1 MRYSCTFVAI
11 VACAISCR
19 FFILAADDTGPAVAE
34 KPSGES
40 SREVIKDKSPDGKF
54 ALRLTPGEKGWETA
68 IIDAQ
73 TKKKIVDLES
83 VAISG
88 DKERVLW
95 ASSVDTFRIEDYAKD
110 ARLLWS
116 NDSQRVAY
124 FNEERGAYSSAEN
137 QRSRTTSVYFRNGD
151 RFVEIPLPEFT
162 RCDEIKD
169 EDPKYLSTV
178 WCQVTPRGWSD
189 SGSLFVELSGE
200 WRTLKGQMIG
210 CQQNITLAFD
220 AQNNVTAK
228 VEKPREAIASGI
240 ESPRGN
246 FYVEELEVP
255 TKDDEGR
262 PDTDLEVWIV
272 SAKDPAMREPL
283 PGFHEKAFTHL
294 NSVSISPDENWMLVG
309 QHHGSHMNSTYLFH
323 RKEGVKFENVFPDA
337 SFDNEAWKFFCKVEN
352 VPKGKIDATDDFPE
366 QVAYLDWSDDSARL
380 LIDLHGG
387 LTGKDTYYR
396 LADYKKAGVSGWV
409 AYFNTKT
416 RKFELTDRLRKNN
429 KSARKRW
436 REIGNEEG
444 EESGFVPSSAESIGH
459 EGREA
464 SIAERLKKYESELAA
479 ITKRRESQL
488 EDADRAGF
496 EQKQKQWREELED
509 DLAKIK
515 DPQKKLGART
525 RRTWYHIDEVC
536 QEQLP
541 VYEKS
546 KTDETERSQP

>member
-1 MRYSCTFVAI
+1 MKMLLALALTFIGTSFVT
-11 VACAISCR
+11 S
-19 FFILAADDTGPAVAE
+19 LAAE
-34 KPSGES
+34 EL
-40 SREVIKDKSPDGKF
+40 IKDKSPDRKF
-54 ALRLTPGEKGWETA
+54 ALQLTSGKEGWDTA
-68 IIDAQ
+68 IIDAK

-116 NDSQRVAY
+116 NDSQRVTY
-124 FNEERGAYSSAEN
+124 FNEERGAYSSAQN
-137 QRSRTTSVYFRNGD
+137 RRSRTTGVYFRNGD
-151 RFVEIPLPEFT
+151 TFVEIPLPEFP

-169 EDPKYLSTV
+169 EDPKYLHTV
-178 WCQVTPRGWSD
+178 SYQVTPKGWSD
-189 SGSLFVELSGE
+189 SGSLFVEVDGE

-272 SAKDPAMREPL
+272 STKDPALREPL

-323 RKEGVKFENVFPDA
+323 REAGLKFEDVFPDA
-337 SFDNEAWKFFCKVEN
+337 SFNEEAWKFFCKVEN
-352 VPKGKIDATDDFPE
+352 VPKGKIDRTDDFPE
-366 QVAYLDWSDDSARL
+366 QAGFLDWSDDSARL
-380 LIDLHGG
+380 LFDLHGG
-387 LTGKDTYYR
+387 LTEKDTYYR
-396 LADYKKAGVSGWV
+396 LADYKNPGVSGWV
-409 AYFNTKT
+409 AYFNTKI
-416 RKFELTDRLRKNN
+416 RKFELTDRLRKNDN
-429 KSARKRW
+429 RARKRW
-436 REIGNEEG
+436 REIGNEG
-444 EESGFVPSSAESIGH
+444 EESGFVPPSAESIGH
-459 EGREA
+459 EGPDA
-464 SIAERLKKYESELAA
+464 PVAERLKKYETELAA
-479 ITKRRESQL
+479 ITNRCESQL
-488 EDADRAGF
+488 ERADRAEF
-496 EQKQKQWREELED
+496 EQKQTQWREELED

-525 RRTWYHIDEVC
+525 RRTWYHIDEVR

-541 VYEKS
+541 LFEKA
-546 KTDETERSQP
+546 KTDETNPSQP

>member
-1 MRYSCTFVAI
+1 MRIRSFLAI
-11 VACAISCR
+11 VALTVSCALSVV
-19 FFILAADDTGPAVAE
+19 AADGAEPAGA
-34 KPSGES
+34 KRSSGES
-40 SREVIKDKSPDGKF
+40 NKGVIKNKSPDGKF
-54 ALRLTPGEKGWETA
+54 ALQLAPGEEGWETA

-73 TKKKIVDLES
+73 TTKKIVDLES

-124 FNEERGAYSSAEN
+124 FNEERGAYSSAES

-151 RFVEIPLPEFT
+151 TFVEIPLPEFP

-178 WCQVTPRGWSD
+178 SYTVTPKGWSD
-189 SGSLFVELSGE
+189 SGDLFVEVYGE
-200 WRTLKGQMIG
+200 WKMLKGEMIE
-210 CQQNITLAFD
+210 CRQNITLAFD

-246 FYVEELEVP
+246 FYIEELEVP

-283 PGFHEKAFTHL
+283 PGFHERGFTHL

-323 RKEGVKFENVFPDA
+323 RKEGVKFEDVFPDA
-337 SFDNEAWKFFCKVEN
+337 SFDDEAWKFFCKAEN
-352 VPKGKIDATDDFPE
+352 VPSSKVDRTDEFPE
-366 QVAYLDWSDDSARL
+366 QAGFLDWTDDSARL

-396 LADYKKAGVSGWV
+396 SADYKNPGVSGWV

-429 KSARKRW
+429 KGARKRW

-444 EESGFVPSSAESIGH
+444 EGSGFVPSSAESIGH
-459 EGREA
+459 EGPEA
-464 SIAERLKKYESELAA
+464 PIAERLKRYKSELAA

-488 EDADRAGF
+488 EGADRAEF
-496 EQKQKQWREELED
+496 QQKQKQWREQLED

-525 RRTWYHIDEVC
+525 RRTWYHIDEVR

-546 KTDETERSQP
+546 KTDEKNPSQP